1 MVFTRHSVGFKF
13 FTNNARFLNNASRFT
28 MTAPTNRIPLK
39 LTGAVHFF
47 PPKNYTHLP
56 RDARGAAEAETW
68 RSALGNLSS
77 QACRHKD
84 IQVVLSPP
92 RPLSWNRARPHLSL
106 VSRLRSLSSTVGWK
120 SHLAP
125 PPSSKPGWVS
135 SGEAGADW
143 RLCLNPEACT
153 EEAWVVRQHCFK
165 THFIQNSIYI

>member
-1 MVFTRHSVGFKF
+1 MQHDLPWQRRRTEVQY
-13 FTNNARFLNNASRFT
+13 NWQERFT
-28 MTAPTNRIPLK
+28 SSPKTTHTYRGMLAVQLK
-39 LTGAVHFF
+39 L
-47 PPKNYTHLP
+47 KL
-56 RDARGAAEAETW
+56 E
-68 RSALGNLSS
+68 ALGNLSS

-106 VSRLRSLSSTVGWK
+106 VSRLRTLSSTVGWK

-165 THFIQNSIYI
+165 THFIQNSIQKKRLWQVMSVVFCSTIRTAHHR